1 MAHGLSM
8 PFFPA
13 ANLGGAKVFLLQVV
27 LEAFVDVAIHL
38 LRQPLQ
44 RRSDNCY
51 GDLMGNGA
59 GATTKTP
66 CSLVLNIKI

>member
-1 MAHGLSM
+1 
-8 PFFPA
+8 
-13 ANLGGAKVFLLQVV
+13 VFLLQVV

-38 LRQPLQ
+38 LRQALQ

-59 GATTKTP
+59 RATTKTP
-66 CSLVLNIKI
+66 CSLALNIKIY